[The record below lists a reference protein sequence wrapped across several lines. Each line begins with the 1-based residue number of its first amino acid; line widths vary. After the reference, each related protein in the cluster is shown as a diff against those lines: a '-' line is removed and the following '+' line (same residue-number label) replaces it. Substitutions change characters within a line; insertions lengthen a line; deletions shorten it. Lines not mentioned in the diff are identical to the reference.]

1 MTVYTNISQRQSF
14 IEETPLTLG
23 QTLAATW
30 EDTVH
35 SGPTASLNR
44 AADLFIANKSESSPI
59 IAADDARN
67 IISNKGLRLEI
78 PDDGIREAALNILI
92 DRKEK
97 ENERNQR
104 LSQGSSGFG
113 AGVAKF
119 GTSLIAGLVDP
130 LNIASA
136 FVPIVGAAKYT
147 TMLDNAIGATGR
159 ALVRGRVGAMEGLA
173 GAAILEPIVYGAA
186 KYEQADYTMTQ
197 SLENLA
203 FGAFFGGGLHMGVGA
218 LGDAFSR
225 TGSSLNATPTGKMP
239 QLINSLDVTTRDN
252 AFKATIG
259 QLAEGRS
266 VNVEPILMY
275 DPKYAPL
282 RERLLMS
289 TSLTS
294 TPTIN
299 ASAAI
304 DIGKF
309 ELPSQT
315 RMDIPEIRTTAPVLD
330 NNGNITFFD
339 NFDDAERIQKTI
351 QRRNGEYTDI
361 YKTDD
366 GRFILRRDFADVPIR
381 DGSGNI
387 FVFDTERQ
395 ANKALD
401 AILSLKDKNATAIPF
416 YENGEVRYTLFENA
430 SPEFIAAAKKDPT
443 FVSFDNTKI
452 DRWNDT
458 SSLKSINEDDAVRL
472 QEAMKKAK
480 EPQQSILGSVESS
493 VESTKYIEVKK
504 VAENNPTTID
514 SEIELYTNEA
524 QLLSSRLGLEE
535 EYART
540 MHDADVL
547 VNDAEAL
554 SKGFEAAANCS
565 LRRG

>member
-14 IEETPLTLG
+14 IEETPLTFG

-504 VAENNPTTID
+504 VAENNPNTID

>member
-225 TGSSLNATPTGKMP
+225 TGSSLNAKPTGKMP

-339 NFDDAERIQKTI
+339 NFADAERIQKTI
-351 QRRNGEYTDI
+351 ERRNGEYTDI

-540 MHDADVL
+540 MHDADAL

-554 SKGFEAAANCS
+554 SKGFEAAANCG